1 MDNPLVQL
9 DPGLFVWT
17 IVTFLL
23 LLLVLAKFAWNPL
36 LKILKEREE
45 LIQSSLE
52 DAEKAQQELSQLNSE
67 GEAIVNKAR
76 AEAQKILSESKAAS
90 SKMKD
95 EILKDAKEKAKSLAV
110 DAEKQIQIEKE
121 KAIAEVKGEVVHLS
135 LSVAEKLIKK
145 NLSAEDNKALID
157 ESLSQVKDYE
167 A

>member
-76 AEAQKILSESKAAS
+76 AEAQKILSESKTAS
-90 SKMKD
+90 SKIKD
-95 EILKDAKEKAKSLAV
+95 EILKDAKEKAKSLA
-110 DAEKQIQIEKE
+110 A
-121 KAIAEVKGEVVHLS
+121 
-135 LSVAEKLIKK
+135 
-145 NLSAEDNKALID
+145 
-157 ESLSQVKDYE
+157 
-167 A
+167 

>member
-52 DAEKAQQELSQLNSE
+52 DAEKAQQELSST
-67 GEAIVNKAR
+67 
-76 AEAQKILSESKAAS
+76 
-90 SKMKD
+90 
-95 EILKDAKEKAKSLAV
+95 LKFFLMSFSATERDRCTTSPFTS
-110 DAEKQIQIEKE
+110 
-121 KAIAEVKGEVVHLS
+121 AIAFS
-135 LSVAEKLIKK
+135 FSI
-145 NLSAEDNKALID
+145 
-157 ESLSQVKDYE
+157 
-167 A
+167 

>member
-76 AEAQKILSESKAAS
+76 AEAQKILSESKTIVR
-90 SKMKD
+90 MD
-95 EILKDAKEKAKSLAV
+95 
-110 DAEKQIQIEKE
+110 
-121 KAIAEVKGEVVHLS
+121 
-135 LSVAEKLIKK
+135 
-145 NLSAEDNKALID
+145 ID
-157 ESLSQVKDYE
+157 RGIIISETKHGFICANAGIDMSNVPPPRS
-167 A
+167 